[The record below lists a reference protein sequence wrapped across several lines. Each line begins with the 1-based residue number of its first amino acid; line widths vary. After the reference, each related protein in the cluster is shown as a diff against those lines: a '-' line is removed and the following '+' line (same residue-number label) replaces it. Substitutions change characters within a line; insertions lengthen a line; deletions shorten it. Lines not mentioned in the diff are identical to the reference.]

1 MEAMTGDIWLIDGEA
16 TGLFLGYAVGNEK
29 EISKDFT
36 EKEKA
41 EGCGEM
47 CYYLYNYGTVA
58 NNNANR
64 LMVISDVAVSSACTE
79 IADLAG
85 LINPQTLVPAV

>member
-1 MEAMTGDIWLIDGEA
+1 
-16 TGLFLGYAVGNEK
+16 
-29 EISKDFT
+29 
-36 EKEKA
+36 
-41 EGCGEM
+41 M